1 MSKYNPNYHV
11 APIYEAAQKWRDTA
25 LTAEQSVLADGKKLW
40 TLPLLDEL
48 DQRYVQNLVP
58 SKGNFLP
65 KLKEQLAEG
74 SDSCHQ
80 LMAEILWLLYL
91 FPFPSIMRAATKRK
105 SVMEIWSWS
114 GEKLDPTHPLL
125 EDAVLGGIGLTG
137 PEYNRQRWRELVLF
151 INALRDF
158 KARDA
163 SEQERIASDPWEF
176 SGWFS
181 GFPGHGKDSSSTSFR
196 TCCFPTRSSVS
207 VPGVTSA

>member
-48 DQRYVQNLVP
+48 DQRYVQTLDD
-58 SKGNFLP
+58 SKVDFLS
-65 KLKEQLAEG
+65 KLKVQLAEG
-74 SDSCHQ
+74 SNSCRQ
-80 LMAEILWLLYL
+80 LMAEILWLLHL
-91 FPFPSIMRAATKRK
+91 FPSKTSAAKKRED
-105 SVMEIWSWS
+105 VMETWSWS
-114 GEKLDPTHPLL
+114 GEKLDSTYPLL
-125 EDAVLGGIGLTG
+125 EDVLEGIGSTG
-137 PEYNRQRWRELVLF
+137 VGYNTHRWRELVLF

-207 VPGVTSA
+207 VPRVTSA